1 MKLKKT
7 TLIELCNSKNILVN
21 ISDKKDV
28 LVERLYQS
36 YKQVKKPIIIVDEEE
51 INFDEEPSAP
61 VVKET
66 PAPVVKETPEPVVKE
81 TPAPPAVRSFASV
94 VRHTLKPPASDV
106 KSESSEDSFHKSTKP
121 SQIDLIMR
129 FNIPRGTSSEW
140 HLLRMLHSIH
150 PERFQ
155 ITGAGHTSNDDES
168 RHITLR
174 VDTTKEHTLK
184 PAKPWS
190 FYNDYHIYYSYT
202 RENKVFHTKATSLD
216 GMSGQPR
223 ILCYFTKDSF
233 T

>member
-1 MKLKKT
+1 
-7 TLIELCNSKNILVN
+7 
-21 ISDKKDV
+21 
-28 LVERLYQS
+28 
-36 YKQVKKPIIIVDEEE
+36 
-51 INFDEEPSAP
+51 
-61 VVKET
+61 
-66 PAPVVKETPEPVVKE
+66 
-81 TPAPPAVRSFASV
+81 
-94 VRHTLKPPASDV
+94 
-106 KSESSEDSFHKSTKP
+106 
-121 SQIDLIMR
+121 
-129 FNIPRGTSSEW
+129 
-140 HLLRMLHSIH
+140 MLHSIH

-155 ITGAGHTSNDDES
+155 LTGAGHTSNDDES

-190 FYNDYHIYYSYT
+190 FFNDYHIYYSYT